1 MENKNK
7 LFNKKLI
14 GEWLTQAIIEH
25 STRTYD
31 KKLIRN
37 QIFSFIKIF
46 NYLNCPSRLDQKKN
60 S

>member
-37 QIFSFIKIF
+37 GKLEDGFLTFS
-46 NYLNCPSRLDQKKN
+46 N
-60 S
+60 